1 MAVMNTIYRK
11 HNYNIYGAGND
22 EFIVHNTRKSFQD
35 HHTHIRNFNTAKYL
49 IDLSLHKTL
58 PKRLP
63 EYLLI
68 SLIRLSDDEQYTSK
82 LLNLLEREKSGKNS
96 ISYKDRKKAYH
107 NDKHRRCN
115 KKCLE

>member
-11 HNYNIYGAGND
+11 HNYNIYGVSND
-22 EFIVHNTRKSFQD
+22 EFIVHNSRKSFQE

-68 SLIRLSDDEQYTSK
+68 SLIRLSDDEQYSSK
-82 LLNLLEREKSGKNS
+82 LLTLLEREKSGKNS
-96 ISYKDRKKAYH
+96 ISYKDKKKSYY

-115 KKCLE
+115 KKCQE